1 MLNNKTPTDM
11 NGREKFCAWL
21 FAMSEKPYRF
31 FFKRKMKAWGLNSD
45 DLLKFP
51 PKSLGH
57 ATGQFLKRNQFELL
71 DKLESHDVHHV
82 LLGMK
87 TSVKEEIGMQFILF
101 GNGKRSF
108 YLYATMTLG
117 FILQAEHYKY
127 FKFCY
132 QKGKKLKSFTVL
144 KLRELLSEPLEEIR
158 EGLKMKH
165 TRSNV
170 NILDLG

>member
-1 MLNNKTPTDM
+1 M
-11 NGREKFCAWL
+11 NGREKCCAWL

-31 FFKRKMKAWGLNSD
+31 FFKRKVKAWKLTSN

-51 PKSLGH
+51 KNSLGY
-57 ATGQFLKRNQFELL
+57 ATGLFLKTNDFELL

-82 LLGMK
+82 LLGMQ
-87 TSVKEEIGMQFILF
+87 TTVKEEIGMQFILF

-108 YLYATMTLG
+108 YLFATMTLG

-132 QKGKKLKSFTVL
+132 QKGKKLKSLTAL
-144 KLRELLSEPLEEIR
+144 RLRELLTQPLEQIR
-158 EGLKMKH
+158 NELKINSE
-165 TRSNV
+165 RSNIK
-170 NILDLG
+170 ILDLV